1 MVPRRASATPPE
13 PVRPPIPVIDPLEND
28 RESILT
34 MNARRGSQPA
44 ESPTRSSGKS
54 RARRAQTDA
63 AQNATSF
70 GQRPWRNA
78 ALACGVVWLGLIAW
92 RWEIIDEP
100 PYWDS
105 AMGLF
110 VEADFLAETGFNYGR
125 LVNEERRFIEGGTG
139 IYLVSVMPTLLALLM
154 RAAPSTQAVLLVGHL
169 ANLALAAALLVLVYD
184 TLTPRAGRSGAA
196 LAAGALLSTPLFAAQ
211 VDMIGMDLPMTLV
224 AFVAGR
230 LLVAERYYSAAV
242 VALLAYFIKL
252 SGLLWMIAAFGCC
265 GLLLISALLRGDR
278 AGQARHLIGIGALFL
293 ALAVEMAVMD
303 WVNSLHTTVDQE
315 RFVYNVEAGLSSLS
329 EVRYWCPDLL
339 LLTALALVGG
349 IVSFVGRLRARG
361 GPMAGRTD
369 PALSPRRGPSALPSQ
384 TPAHHTTAPRNA
396 ILMRATHGL
405 EALLADRQ
413 TLFGWLILLAT
424 VAALAQIY
432 TIPRYLLLPLVFLW
446 VNLGLVLFANPT
458 WRRWGWGAAVLV
470 IGLNLANSRGQ
481 FFPAIASIDEF
492 DQRTGALLER
502 SREYLKDHRA
512 NLAAVKYLVDNAGSR
527 PIVAPNPYVHFLS
540 LPRLGYIERPLAGY
554 AANSFQT
561 PTFPPLEK
569 FRGRVDA
576 GNPLIVWVAN
586 RFAPIVNCRLLRP
599 DPAAGDELLHY
610 SKLDPAAE
618 TTPSLAI
625 YEHRVAP
632 PGGGTAR
639 PTSAEQHAALVAW
652 LFPADDVMTR
662 LTQLIDDQQFATAVE
677 LCRQALATEP
687 MRGDLRLR
695 YGLLLAK
702 VDQTPAAIAE
712 LNRLLDDAPAN
723 IPARRALAEI
733 LIADNRTPEG
743 LQQLNEVVRREP
755 KLVEVWR
762 QLGGLHAAAG
772 RYQPA
777 RLAFERAVEL
787 NPREATAW
795 LLLARTWRAEGDNAA
810 ARHVLNEA
818 TATLPASPELWSELG
833 VCSQAMRDYRA
844 ALDAFRRAHQLQPE
858 SREIANTLAWHL
870 ATVPDAALRDPAAA
884 VGLAEI
890 ACADRATTPPG
901 WLDTLAATYAA
912 NNQFDDAVRTGEA
925 ALAAARAAKDEKLAT
940 AVTAR
945 LDLYR
950 QSKAYVVE

>member
-1 MVPRRASATPPE
+1 MVPRWASATQPAPG
-13 PVRPPIPVIDPLEND
+13 RPYIPVIDPLEND

-44 ESPTRSSGKS
+44 ESPSRSSGKS

-63 AQNATSF
+63 AQNASSF

-184 TLTPRAGRSGAA
+184 TLTPRAGRIGAA

-265 GLLLISALLRGDR
+265 GLLLCSALLRGDR

-349 IVSFVGRLRARG
+349 ILAFVGRLRAQ
-361 GPMAGRTD
+361 
-369 PALSPRRGPSALPSQ
+369 SSSAAQ
-384 TPAHHTTAPRNA
+384 GARTTASRTSA
-396 ILMRATHGL
+396 AATQPQPSLSRGML
-405 EALLADRQ
+405 SRVNRLLDALLADRQ
-413 TLFGWLILLAT
+413 TLFGWLVLLAT

-446 VNLGLVLFANPT
+446 VNLGLVLFASHP

-527 PIVAPNPYVHFLS
+527 PIIAPNPYVHFLS
-540 LPRLGYIERPLAGY
+540 LPRLGYVERPLAGY

-561 PTFPPLEK
+561 PAFPPLEQ

-576 GNPLIVWVAN
+576 GNPLIVWAAN

-599 DPAAGDELLHY
+599 DAAAGDELLHY

-632 PGGGTAR
+632 RGGGTAR

-662 LTQLIDDQQFATAVE
+662 LTQLIDEQQFATAVE

-702 VDQTPAAIAE
+702 VDQTSAAIAE

-772 RYQPA
+772 RYRPA

-818 TATLPASPELWSELG
+818 TATLPDAPELWSELG
-833 VCSQAMRDYRA
+833 VCSQTMRDYRA

-858 SREIANTLAWHL
+858 SREIANSLAWHL
-870 ATVPDAALRDPAAA
+870 ATVPDAALRDPAES
-884 VGLAEI
+884 VRLAEI

-901 WLDTLAATYAA
+901 WLDTLAAAYAA
-912 NNQFDDAVRTGEA
+912 NNQFDNALRTAEA
-925 ALAAARAAKDEKLAT
+925 ALAAARAANDDKLT
-940 AVTAR
+940 SAVTAR
-945 LDLYR
+945 LEQYR
-950 QSKAYVVE
+950 QGKAYLVE